1 MDTAKPARRTSK
13 RLIWSSQLF
22 GWGTLWLGM
31 FLGPEIAAITTPSM
45 VAVITMS
52 SIGYMGVG
60 HADLRVIS
68 AIAAG
73 KPDKSEPAPVS
84 ASEETAT
91 VATPAAFR
99 PML

>member
-1 MDTAKPARRTSK
+1 MDTLKPSRRTSK
-13 RLIWSSQLF
+13 RLTWSSFVF

-31 FLGPEIAAITTPSM
+31 FLGPEIAAIISPSM

-52 SIGYMGVG
+52 SIGYMGIG

-73 KPDKSEPAPVS
+73 KPDKPEPAPQP
-84 ASEETAT
+84 EEAK
-91 VATPAAFR
+91 P
-99 PML
+99 